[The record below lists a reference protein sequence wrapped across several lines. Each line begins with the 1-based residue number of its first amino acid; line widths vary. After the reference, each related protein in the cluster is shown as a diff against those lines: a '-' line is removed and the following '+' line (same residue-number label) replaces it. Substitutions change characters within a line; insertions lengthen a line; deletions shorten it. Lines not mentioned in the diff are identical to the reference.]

1 MNEALLALM
10 SGMNI
15 YRQTADT
22 TGTLSQSSHAGSI
35 SAADLHRAIPVTE
48 QQRFSRVMTTD
59 EWIMEFLKACPMNAL
74 IN

>member
-15 YRQTADT
+15 YRQTAGA

-35 SAADLHRAIPVTE
+35 SAAVLHCAIPISR
-48 QQRFSRVMTTD
+48 QQRFSRVRTTD
-59 EWIMEFLKACPMNAL
+59 EWIREFYKTGTMNAL
-74 IN
+74 IK